1 MLVQLEA
8 VAVELH
14 LVDPRGGVKRRGG
27 PARQSRRWNCQLKF
41 SRNSRV
47 YTLLSRNP
55 PGTHRPPVPLVT
67 AAVSASIHTVRVRFA
82 NLPATS
88 LPTPVEIRFLLTFDR
103 GRAFCWTL
111 GSSISN
117 PTMGDR
123 RLFDSASTP
132 SGYTFRLMI
141 SLTLCK

>member
-88 LPTPVEIRFLLTFDR
+88 LPTPVEYAFFSPPIGVGPFAGRSAARFPIQRWVTVVCSTAPALPPATR
-103 GRAFCWTL
+103 
-111 GSSISN
+111 
-117 PTMGDR
+117 
-123 RLFDSASTP
+123 SA
-132 SGYTFRLMI
+132 L
-141 SLTLCK
+141 